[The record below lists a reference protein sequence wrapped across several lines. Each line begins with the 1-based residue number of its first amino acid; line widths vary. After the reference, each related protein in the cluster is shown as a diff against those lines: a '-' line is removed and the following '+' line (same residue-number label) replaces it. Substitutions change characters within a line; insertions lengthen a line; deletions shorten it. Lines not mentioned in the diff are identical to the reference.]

1 MAQAPNWC
9 KNAIM
14 TPRGWEDPN
23 TGELLVSGKF
33 TQEDIDAFYGVE
45 PVVEQVEIPE
55 TVQTLTEA
63 PIGEKSLNDMTKVEL
78 EALGRQHG
86 VELDRRKKKST
97 LVEKMTGLLNE

>member
-9 KNAIM
+9 KDAKMVVN
-14 TPRGWEDPN
+14 GWQDPN
-23 TGELLVSGKF
+23 TGELLVSGRF
-33 TQEDIDAFYGVE
+33 TQAECDAYNGVD
-45 PVVEQVEIPE
+45 PIVEQVQVPE

-63 PIGEKSLNDMTKVEL
+63 PVGDKSLEEMSKIEL

-97 LVEKMTGLLNE
+97 LVERMTGILNN